1 MPEGGLTRRESQC
14 VQLAGLGLSNAEVAH
29 SLGLT
34 PSTVA
39 NYLQS
44 AYAKLGVNH
53 RQGAAQQLGIRYPGS
68 LMTDDEVTALLPRHW
83 RPAAPPGVEGVS
95 RRPPWLATVWRA
107 PPSGPMARVGLAVLV
122 AVLWLLV
129 LSGAIPLLVQIFD
142 ALNRW
147 RPS

>member
-1 MPEGGLTRRESQC
+1 MAEGLTRRESQC
-14 VQLAGLGLSNAEVAH
+14 VQLAGLGLSNAEIAH
-29 SLGLT
+29 ALGLT

-39 NYLQS
+39 NYLQA

-53 RQGAAQQLGIRYPGS
+53 RQGAAQAMGIRYPGS
-68 LMTDDEVTALLPRHW
+68 LMTDDEVAALLPMHW
-83 RPAAPPGVEGVS
+83 RPAAPPPGVDDVS

-107 PPSGPMARVGLAVLV
+107 PPSGPLARLGLAVLV

-129 LSGAIPLLVQIFD
+129 LSGAVPLVMQVFD